1 MTIHDAMHERGRSLE
16 DDFFRR
22 RDRELVEKIRKAAE
36 AEASRQGLG
45 QKTGLADPALLA
57 ELQEL
62 GFTPDTVVLLPIVPA
77 VQMAWAEGGVT
88 RDEAEL
94 LLALARARG
103 VTDGSPAH
111 SQLLNWIATKP
122 EDEVFTRAGRL
133 IAAVLASGGEAAA
146 NLTAADLVA
155 DAERIASASGGLFG
169 LGRISVEEK
178 KLLAQLKADLDA
190 RRR

>member
-16 DDFFRR
+16 EDFFRR

-103 VTDGSPAH
+103 VTEGSPAH
-111 SQLLNWIATKP
+111 SQLLHWIATKP
-122 EDEVFTRAGRL
+122 EDEVFARAGRL

-178 KLLAQLKADLDA
+178 KLLAQIKADLDA

>member
-16 DDFFRR
+16 EDFFRR

-45 QKTGLADPALLA
+45 QKTGLDDPALLA

-111 SQLLNWIATKP
+111 TQLQNWIATRP
-122 EDEVFTRAGRL
+122 DDEVFARAGRL
-133 IAAVLASGGEAAA
+133 IAAVLASGGETAA

-155 DAERIASASGGLFG
+155 NAERIASASGGLFG
-169 LGRISVEEK
+169 LGRVSVEEK
-178 KLLAQLKADLDA
+178 NLLAQIKADLDA